1 MMIHSLKID
10 PEFLAPLL
18 NGSKKFEVRYDDR
31 DYRAGDL
38 LCFARPSGIGSY
50 YFVVWQM
57 GGQGAQRGGWRG
69 VSRSPAHT
77 GKDRHAVLA

>member
-31 DYRAGDL
+31 DYRVGDL

-50 YFVVWQM
+50 YFVV
-57 GGQGAQRGGWRG
+57 
-69 VSRSPAHT
+69 T
-77 GKDRHAVLA
+77 YVLALADVPGWGSCCDGWVVLGTRMLGGGN